1 MPNIDRMGARKNLT
15 IGVTVNLE
23 HYENLRLE
31 LSGEVESGE
40 DAENLTRFLNEL
52 LGRFGRQDPATA
64 ELVDSY
70 RRRVFPATETQ
81 GAPAEGTRNGIGIF
95 PDDTAKDRSG
105 QQETPDQANAQS
117 IESVRAPPL
126 ASPPAAPEVETL
138 TCDICGGTVSPAEQK
153 MSQLFTSRTL
163 CRACLKK
170 L

>member
-1 MPNIDRMGARKNLT
+1 MSNTDRMGAQKHLT

-31 LSGEVESGE
+31 ISGEVESGE
-40 DAENLTRFLNEL
+40 DADHLTRFLDEL
-52 LGRFGRQDPATA
+52 LGKFGRQDPVTA

-70 RRRVFPATETQ
+70 RRRVFPAAGNQ
-81 GAPAEGTRNGIGIF
+81 GVPSEGNRNEIGIVP
-95 PDDTAKDRSG
+95 PDSIKDRSD
-105 QQETPDQANAQS
+105 QKTPEQVQAQS
-117 IESVRAPPL
+117 IEPVRAPQPT
-126 ASPPAAPEVETL
+126 SPPVAPAETL
-138 TCDICGGTVSPAEQK
+138 TCEICSGTVSSAEQK